1 MKKIFS
7 LFAVALMSAS
17 MFADPNI
24 VTPTISGETEFT
36 DSVIVTMSCPSP
48 NADIYYTTDGTTD
61 PKCDCDAAPEYKKP
75 IIIRETTVIKAAA
88 FDGDDWSGVAE
99 VTFTKVAA
107 RPDTAFGVNHEEE
120 DVMAIYCNHYATN
133 NYNFNV
139 LGWGDVTTWETL
151 KLGEDSTNVLY
162 CQDMK
167 WEMMTNWDA
176 ESYDLSSYAKM
187 HFDLW
192 VPFAS
197 KMKVTFE
204 AKSGWKNGVVFTLN
218 EGWNTIDADPAWWNT
233 DSVTYNWTDVKY
245 IAFEGYMKNDTTS
258 AEGNPF
264 AFANVYFWNEP
275 APKNIPATA
284 PAVPTMAEDLVQ
296 ALFSATYQTRTF
308 NFAPTKWGVQ
318 DWLDYAYTNGQ
329 HIWYTEAMTWD
340 GFTNWDASSYNLT
353 EYDMMHADV
362 YVTVASKLKFTFE
375 ALSAGDGGSGWK
387 NGTSVD
393 LVANQWNSID
403 VDLLASPLDSYDFT
417 DMRYLILEGFKN
429 PDGSSAE
436 GTPLAIANVY
446 FWNSMN
452 QGLKDAQSGKTA
464 TKVLRDGQLI
474 IIKNGVEYNAVG
486 TKF

>member
-48 NADIYYTTDGTTD
+48 NTDIYYTTDGTTD

-133 NYNFNV
+133 NLHYDV
-139 LGWGDVTTWETL
+139 QHWESRVWEELTLGV
-151 KLGEDSTNVLY
+151 DSTKVYY
-162 CQDMK
+162 CASM
-167 WEMMTNWDA
+167 A
-176 ESYDLSSYAKM
+176 YDGLASNPIEARDFSAYQHL
-187 HFDLW
+187 HFDAW
-192 VPFAS
+192 VPDTVMISLTVETA
-197 KMKVTFE
+197 
-204 AKSGWKNGVVFTLN
+204 AGVKHHCPFRLN
-218 EGWNTIDADPAWWNT
+218 AGWNTVDCNPEWW
-233 DSVTYNWTDVKY
+233 DKEGAAYDWKDVKFF
-245 IAFEGYMKNDTTS
+245 IFDQYMTLDSTS
-258 AEGNPF
+258 YEGNPF
-264 AFANVYFWNEP
+264 AFANIYFWNDP

-284 PAVPTMAEDLVQ
+284 PAAPTMAEDLVQ
-296 ALFSATYQTRTF
+296 ALFSATYLTRTF